1 VTAQSS
7 PARYPTGGD
16 YVDALQ
22 HPGLAFT
29 DPQLKTGTVTSDT
42 FGMPEPV
49 SGNFA
54 SVFQVDTGTG
64 QRWAIKCFVR
74 PDPDRHRR
82 YAAIAAALRT
92 LHHPALID
100 IDYQAD
106 GVMVTGVRY
115 PLLKMHWVQA
125 QGLMPWL
132 ESQLSHP
139 DRILAVAEQFAQVVT
154 TLEQAGIAHGD
165 LQHGNLLITGN
176 DELKLID
183 YDGMYVPA
191 IAGLPPNEKGLVNY
205 QHPRRADADYGPGL
219 DRFSAWVIYTSL
231 HALAVRPDL
240 WRRLRATDDDT
251 KLLFA
256 ATDYLDPTTS
266 NAFRDVRSAG
276 PPHLARL
283 ADQLAVFT
291 QATPAQIPPLQT
303 VSLSSVATP
312 MSASASRSGAAAEA
326 PDWLA
331 DHLPAASASPA
342 ASPAGP
348 AMAPPVYSFAGH
360 LNLARLAVF
369 CMLLAAGGAAA
380 AALGTALLAVVPAIA
395 WATIVLAGVLVIAGT
410 YRAHPL
416 IAARRQARHA
426 YATAQREL
434 AAAQTDEQN
443 LRQTHQR
450 LHADR
455 AAQQQQ
461 LRQARDT
468 AVHTRATETA
478 RSQQQLQ
485 QTLQGIENQRAHPS
499 NQQQFREHQRLTV
512 IAEQHVQAALNRAVI
527 ADNPP
532 HMINTKLAAALA
544 SSGFRTAADFVG
556 YHTVSGRGQ
565 YDKTYLK
572 RTPGDYGTYVENIG
586 EGRAKSLLRWRDS
599 IRTHAESQA
608 PRTLTPA
615 QRQQVAAE
623 IQQLHASFTLQQD
636 NAKQRARAEIN
647 QAQATEKAT
656 QSALDTV
663 ERQQEADATDK
674 RANLERR
681 ITGAQNTVA
690 AARRYVQY
698 RRAELEPM
706 TKLSLGSYTAAI
718 VKVAA

>member
-1 VTAQSS
+1 MTAQSS
-7 PARYPTGGD
+7 RTRYPTGGD

-74 PDPDRHRR
+74 PDPDRQRR
-82 YAAIAAALRT
+82 YAAIAAALRA

-100 IDYQAD
+100 FDYQAD
-106 GVMVTGVRY
+106 GVMIEGVRY
-115 PLLKMHWVQA
+115 PLLKMRWVQA

-132 ESQLSHP
+132 ESQLSRP
-139 DRILAVAEQFAQVVT
+139 DRILAVAEQFAHVVT
-154 TLEQAGIAHGD
+154 ALEQAGIAHGD

-205 QHPRRADADYGPGL
+205 QHPRRAAADYGPGL

-231 HALAVRPDL
+231 HALAIRPDL
-240 WRRLRATDDDT
+240 WRRLRTTDDDT

-256 ATDYLDPTTS
+256 AADYLDPATS
-266 NAFRDVRSAG
+266 GAFRELRTAG
-276 PPHLARL
+276 PPHLTRL
-283 ADQLAVFT
+283 ADQIAVFT
-291 QATPAQIPPLQT
+291 RATPAQIPPLRT
-303 VSLSSVATP
+303 VSLSPAASPPPATP
-312 MSASASRSGAAAEA
+312 SGTAAEA

-331 DHLPAASASPA
+331 DHLPSAPASAA
-342 ASPAGP
+342 APLAGP
-348 AMAPPVYSFAGH
+348 PSRPVYSFAGWH
-360 LNLARLAVF
+360 LNLARFAAV
-369 CMLLAAGGAAA
+369 CMLLAAGGGAA
-380 AALGTALLAVVPAIA
+380 AALGIAALAVVPAIA
-395 WATIVLAGVLVIAGT
+395 CAIVVLAGVVVIGGT

-426 YATAQREL
+426 YATAQKQL

-443 LRQTHQR
+443 LRQTHQQ
-450 LHADR
+450 LHAGR

-468 AVHTRATETA
+468 AVQTRINETG
-478 RSQQQLQ
+478 RVQQQLQ
-485 QTLQGIENQRAHPS
+485 QTLQGIENQRAHPA
-499 NQQQFREHQRLTV
+499 NQQQFREHQRLTS
-512 IAEQHVQAALNRAVI
+512 IGEQHVQAALTRAVI
-527 ADNPP
+527 ATSPP

-544 SSGFRTAADFVG
+544 ANGFRTAADFVG

-572 RTPGDYGTYVENIG
+572 RTPSDYGTYVENIG
-586 EGRAKSLLRWRDS
+586 EGRAKSLLRWRDT

-608 PRTLTPA
+608 PRALTPA
-615 QRQQVAAE
+615 QRQQVTAE
-623 IQQLHASFTLQQD
+623 IQQLHAGFTLQQD
-636 NAKQRARAEIN
+636 NAKQRARADIN
-647 QAQATEKAT
+647 QAQTTEKAT
-656 QSALDTV
+656 QATLDTL
-663 ERQQEADATDK
+663 EQKQEADATAK

-681 ITGAQNTVA
+681 ITGAQNTVT
-690 AARRYVQY
+690 AARRNAQY
-698 RRAELEPM
+698 RHAELEPM
-706 TKLSLGSYTAAI
+706 TRLSVRTYTAAI
-718 VKVAA
+718 IKVTA

>member
-7 PARYPTGGD
+7 PGRYPTGGD

-22 HPGLAFT
+22 HPVLAFT
-29 DPQLKTGTVTSDT
+29 DPHLKAGKVKSDP

-54 SVFQVDTGTG
+54 SVFQVETGTG

-74 PDPDRHRR
+74 ADPDRYRR
-82 YAAIAAALRT
+82 YAAIDAALQALR
-92 LHHPALID
+92 HPALID
-100 IDYQAD
+100 FDYQAD
-106 GVMVTGVRY
+106 GVMIAGVRY
-115 PLLKMHWVQA
+115 PMLKMRWVQA

-154 TLEQAGIAHGD
+154 ALEQAGIAHGD

-176 DELKLID
+176 NELKLID

-191 IAGLPPNEKGLVNY
+191 IAGLPPNERGLVNY

-231 HALAVRPDL
+231 HALAARPDL

-251 KLLFA
+251 KLLLA
-256 ATDYLDPTTS
+256 SADYLDPATS
-266 NAFRDVRSAG
+266 IAFRELRAAG

-283 ADQLAVFT
+283 ADQLAVFAR
-291 QATPAQIPPLQT
+291 ATPAQIPPLEAVP
-303 VSLSSVATP
+303 VSPVVSPVPAARSSGT
-312 MSASASRSGAAAEA
+312 AAA

-331 DHLPAASASPA
+331 DHLPARYAAPA
-342 ASPAGP
+342 APSAAPAATP
-348 AMAPPVYSFAGH
+348 SVYSFAGRH
-360 LNLARLAVF
+360 LNLARLAAF
-369 CMLLAAGGAAA
+369 CILLAAGGGVA
-380 AALGTALLAVVPAIA
+380 AALGTAVLAVVPAIA
-395 WATIVLAGVLVIAGT
+395 WAAVALAGAMVIAGT

-416 IAARRQARHA
+416 VAARREARHA
-426 YATAQREL
+426 YATAQQEL
-434 AAAQTDEQN
+434 ASAQTDEQR
-443 LRQTHQR
+443 LREAQQK

-461 LRQARDT
+461 LRQGRDT
-468 AVHTRATETA
+468 ATRTRDNDTA
-478 RSQQQLQ
+478 RAQHQLQ

-499 NQQQFREHQRLTV
+499 NQQQYREHHRLTA
-512 IAEQHVQAALNRAVI
+512 IAEQHVQAALARAVI
-527 ADNPP
+527 ANNPP

-544 SSGFRTAADFVG
+544 ANGFRTAADFVD

-565 YDKTYLK
+565 YDKTYIK
-572 RTPGDYGTYVENIG
+572 RTPSDYGTYVENIG
-586 EGRAKSLLRWRDS
+586 EGRAKSLLQWRDS
-599 IRTHAESQA
+599 IRTNAESRA
-608 PRTLTPA
+608 PRALTLA
-615 QRQQVAAE
+615 QRQEVAAE
-623 IQQLHASFTLQQD
+623 IQQLHAGFNLQQE
-636 NAKQRARAEIN
+636 NAKQRARAEID
-647 QAQATEKAT
+647 QARAAEKAAQA
-656 QSALDTV
+656 ALDTL
-663 ERQQEADATDK
+663 ERQQEADATTK

-681 ITGAQNTVA
+681 ITGAQNAVTVA
-690 AARRYVQY
+690 RRNAQY
-698 RRAELEPM
+698 RHAELEPM